1 VQGFIVDLNQYVIT
15 CESDDE
21 AHYLCGMLNSRR
33 VNEATTADQTRG
45 QFGPRD
51 IHRRPVEFVPIP
63 RVDPSEEDHATL
75 AELSRQMHVS
85 AEAIPSDSQH
95 HREAYLAARQE
106 SAFTR
111 SPSASWHLSPV
122 GPPLTGTSSIYR

>member
-1 VQGFIVDLNQYVIT
+1 MDLNQYVTT

-33 VNEATTADQTRG
+33 VNEAITADQTRG

-63 RVDPSEEDHATL
+63 RFDPGEEDHATL

-85 AEAIPSDSQH
+85 AGAIPFDSQH
-95 HREAYLAARQE
+95 HREAYLAMLGTPGERVHEIAERVL
-106 SAFTR
+106 APLAGGA
-111 SPSASWHLSPV
+111 SP
-122 GPPLTGTSSIYR
+122 

>member
-1 VQGFIVDLNQYVIT
+1 VRDAELKARQQAI
-15 CESDDE
+15 
-21 AHYLCGMLNSRR
+21 
-33 VNEATTADQTRG
+33 TADQTRG
-45 QFGPRD
+45 QFGLRD

-63 RVDPSEEDHATL
+63 RFDPGEEDHATL

-85 AEAIPSDSQH
+85 AGAIPFDSQH
-95 HREAYLAARQE
+95 HREAFIAMLVTQE

-122 GPPLTGTSSIYR
+122 GLPGGVLSSIYR